1 MRPTALV
8 LALALA
14 GTAPAAQA
22 ATLSFSFQ
30 FTNVANGGGTV
41 SGVVRGLA
49 PNGTVA
55 ASSVQITGNTGS
67 GFAPAGVDPA
77 VSLGE
82 YIGTATQNSFIMQN
96 GSIFSFNFISIGAVG
111 FSSTECCSLQ
121 LEGVVNG
128 ESDVGLTFDPQGD
141 GPHGSF
147 QTNISF
153 AVVPG
158 PGPDPS
164 PVPLPA
170 SGPMALAGLVLG
182 WAVVRRRARG

>member
-1 MRPTALV
+1 MALG
-8 LALALA
+8 LACA
-14 GTAPAAQA
+14 APAAQA

-41 SGVVRGLA
+41 SGIIRGLA

-67 GFAPAGVDPA
+67 GFAPSGVNPD

-82 YIGTATQNSFIMQN
+82 YIGTATMNSFIMQN

-128 ESDVGLTFDPQGD
+128 ESDVGLTYDPQGN
-141 GPHGSF
+141 GPNGSF

-153 AVVPG
+153 ASVPG
-158 PGPDPS
+158 PGPGPS

-170 SGPMALAGLVLG
+170 SGALSLAALMLG
-182 WAVVRRRARG
+182 GILFRRRVRG